1 VIGAAMVLVVTAA
14 ATLRLPAV
22 RETVTVVA
30 SRTPQLAR
38 DAPVPVRV
46 FDSRELLQTIVPAL
60 DAALARAPSFSLFRR
75 SSSLASHP
83 TTHGVSLRGIGASG
97 ASRTLVLVDG
107 VPENDGFGNW
117 VHWSTWP
124 LVQIERV
131 ELTGSGLST
140 LYGSSALAGAIA
152 VVTRQPHGNVLDLRT
167 AAGSLDS
174 FEVEGYGGRQTNNG
188 WRVSGGGRL
197 FRTAGYIQ
205 VAPEARGPVDEEVR
219 ARHATGNWR
228 LERVVGG
235 AILSNTGRVFFD
247 KRQNGTPLQDND
259 TREALLTGGIRAD
272 LNGGTFQADGF
283 ARAQRFRST
292 FTAIAPN
299 RASESLTLAQRV
311 PSLEGGGG
319 AQWSRAWSRHSLT
332 IGADLRGVGATDE
345 EEVFVNGVRTRDRLI
360 EANQLVGGIF
370 AQDGWRVGDRLGVTL
385 SLRADRWRNYDASRV
400 ETVLATG
407 QQIDTPLVSRTESSV
422 TPRAAVVGRVGRG
435 YILRAAAYGG
445 FRAPSLNEL
454 YRPFRVGNVLTE
466 ANDALT
472 AERLGGFEAGASGA
486 TGRLTWQATGFWSR
500 LDEPISNVTVT
511 STPALITRQRRN
523 LGLARVA
530 GAEFDAEWRSSRWS
544 LRSAWFFA
552 EATVREFPAD
562 PSLVGLRLPQV
573 PPYRGSV
580 QASWRAPWRLDV
592 DLLARFE
599 GERFDD
605 DLNQLRLAPFGVAD
619 ARIAREVGRVELFL
633 TIENAFDR
641 QYAVQATPVDIVGTP
656 RTVMAGA
663 TVRLRS

>member
-1 VIGAAMVLVVTAA
+1 MIGAAIVLVVTAA

-38 DAPVPVRV
+38 DAPVPIRV
-46 FDSRELLQTIVPAL
+46 FDSKELLQTTVPAL
-60 DAALARAPSFSLFRR
+60 DAVLSRAPSFSLFRR

-107 VPENDGFGNW
+107 VPENDAFGNW
-117 VHWSTWP
+117 VHWSTLP
-124 LVQIERV
+124 LLQIERV

-152 VVTRQPHGNVLDLRT
+152 VVTRHPGNVLDLRT
-167 AAGSLDS
+167 AAGSMEAV
-174 FEVEGYGGRQTNNG
+174 EVEGYGGRDAGNG
-188 WRVSGGGRL
+188 WRMSGGGRL
-197 FRTAGYIQ
+197 FRTGGYIQ
-205 VAPEARGPVDEEVR
+205 VAPDARGPVDEEVR

-228 LERVVGG
+228 VERVFSG
-235 AILSNTGRVFFD
+235 AILSHTGRLFFD
-247 KRQNGTPLQDND
+247 RRNNGTPLQDND
-259 TREALLTGGIRAD
+259 TREAVLTGGIRAD
-272 LNGGTFQADGF
+272 LKGGAFQADGF

-292 FTAIAPN
+292 FTAVAAN

-319 AQWSRAWSRHSLT
+319 AQWSRAWPRHSFT
-332 IGADLRGVGATDE
+332 VGADLRGVGATDE
-345 EEVFVNGVRTRDRLI
+345 EEVFANGVHTRDRVI
-360 EANQLVGGIF
+360 EANQLVGGVF
-370 AQDGWRVGDRLGVTL
+370 AQDLWRMSDRWDVTF
-385 SLRADRWRNYDASRV
+385 SVRADRWRNYDASRV
-400 ETVLATG
+400 ETVLSTG
-407 QQIDTPLVSRTESSV
+407 QQIDTPLVNRTESSV
-422 TPRAAVVGRVGRG
+422 TPRIALVGRVSSGVVF
-435 YILRAAAYGG
+435 RAAAYSG

-472 AERLGGFEAGASGA
+472 AERLIGVEAGASG
-486 TGRLTWQATGFWSR
+486 TQGRFTWQLTGFWSR
-500 LDEPISNVTVT
+500 LDDPISNVTVA

-530 GAEFDAEWRSSRWS
+530 GAEVEGQWRSRDLD
-544 LRSAWFFA
+544 LRTAWFLA
-552 EATVREFPAD
+552 DATVREFTAD

-580 QASWRAPWRLDV
+580 EASWRAPWRLAV

-605 DLNQLRLAPFGVAD
+605 DQNQLRLAPFGLTD
-619 ARIAREVGRVELFL
+619 ARIARELGRVELFL
-633 TIENAFDR
+633 TIENAFDQ
-641 QYAVQATPVDIVGTP
+641 QYAVQATPVEIVGTP

-663 TVRLRS
+663 TIRWRL